1 MGQSEQ
7 ASGAADQ
14 NGPSARSGTVPDVSV
29 IVPVYN
35 GGEAF
40 RECLASLAALDPP
53 PLEVLVLEDGPGG
66 DSGAVVQ
73 ETGFTVVP
81 IAERG
86 GPARARNIGAARA
99 RGDVLFFVDADV
111 TVPPDAVG
119 RVAAFFAANADVSAI
134 LGSYDDR
141 PGATNFL
148 SQYRNLLHHYV
159 HQAGEEKASTF
170 WGACGAVRRDA
181 FADVGGLDETYRV
194 PCVEDIELGY
204 RLTGAG
210 HEIRLVKDLQ
220 VKHWKVW
227 TVRSMLMADVFYRAL
242 PWTQLLLQRRRI
254 RNDLNLRTGSRISV
268 LAAFALVGCLVAAW
282 WWLWSLAIAA
292 VPAAVLTAA
301 NASLY
306 AFFRRKRSLWFAVR
320 AMPWHWAYFL
330 YGGLAFGVGLIRYLA
345 GYRRATWTGA
355 AAADD
360 APLSAPAAEVE

>member
-1 MGQSEQ
+1 VGQSEQ
-7 ASGAADQ
+7 ANGA
-14 NGPSARSGTVPDVSV
+14 VPGVSV

-53 PLEVLVLEDGPGG
+53 PLEVLVLEDGAGG
-66 DSGAVVQ
+66 DSGDVAR
-73 ETGFTVVP
+73 EAGFTVVP
-81 IAERG
+81 IAARG
-86 GPARARNIGAARA
+86 GPARARNLGAARA

-111 TVPPDAVG
+111 TVSPDAVG
-119 RVAAFFAANADVSAI
+119 RVAAYFGANEDVSAI
-134 LGSYDDR
+134 LGSYDDQ

-159 HQAGEEKASTF
+159 HQTGEEKASTF
-170 WGACGAVRRDA
+170 WGACGAVRREA
-181 FADVGGLDETYRV
+181 FAEVGGLDETYRV

-204 RLTGAG
+204 RLTAAG

-227 TVRSMLMADVFYRAL
+227 TVRSMLKADVVYRAL
-242 PWTQLLLQRRRI
+242 PWTQLLLQHRRI

-282 WWLWSLAIAA
+282 WWPWSLAVAA
-292 VPAAVLTAA
+292 APVAVLIAA
-301 NASLY
+301 NAPLY
-306 AFFRRKRSLWFAVR
+306 AFFRRKRGLGFALR
-320 AMPWHWAYFL
+320 ALPWHWLYFL
-330 YGGLAFGVGLIRYLA
+330 YGGVAFCVGLIRYAA

-355 AAADD
+355 TDEV
-360 APLSAPAAEVE
+360 PQTSPAAEVE